1 MGIWEKIG
9 TLFLFL
15 PHTCEKDQY
24 HSHGFDKRL
33 IKSIK
38 VRFCLVDTE
47 SKAFYKTVA
56 RIYPTVVLR

>member
-1 MGIWEKIG
+1 MGIWGKIG

-15 PHTCEKDQY
+15 PHIRKKDQY

-47 SKAFYKTVA
+47 SKAFIKQ
-56 RIYPTVVLR
+56 